1 MMILAL
7 WGVLMVHVMGQRAVP
22 GSFDQSGLPEP
33 PEFGIRDSSG
43 VFSRNTEVTRRIVD
57 KIRDLEVDHGFRIFL
72 MVEPLLLDATA
83 PELAVRLQ
91 QAWLPD
97 GDGLVVVMESDTR
110 NAGFG
115 PASRVA
121 GESGDHSGLVPS
133 HEIAAILRGAVT
145 SADKNLAPE
154 AYAETL
160 IGNLVDGFRKYFD
173 SKSRPVPQARN
184 IRFGLLMAGLVTIL
198 ALGAIAVGSLTRLR
212 SLAGVQTYHFPV
224 VDRPER
230 LGAPSGGGQVTSR
243 RFKGSS

>member
-1 MMILAL
+1 MILAL
-7 WGVLMVHVMGQRAVP
+7 WGVLMVHGMGQRAVP
-22 GSFDQSGLPEP
+22 GSLDQSGLPEP
-33 PEFGIRDSSG
+33 PEFGIRDASG
-43 VFSRNTEVTRRIVD
+43 VFSRNSVVTRRIVD

-97 GDGLVVVMESDTR
+97 GDGLVVVMESDSR
-110 NAGFG
+110 SAGFG
-115 PASRVA
+115 PASKVA
-121 GESGDHSGLVPS
+121 GESGENSGLVPS
-133 HEIAAILRGAVT
+133 HEIASIIRVAVT
-145 SADKNLAPE
+145 STDKSLSPE
-154 AYAETL
+154 VYAETL
-160 IGNLVDGFRKYFD
+160 ISNLVDGLRGYFA

-212 SLAGVQTYHFPV
+212 SLAGVQTYRFPV

-243 RFKGSS
+243 RFKGRS